1 MKISWL
7 NEVLKDAKEDE
18 DIVCILF
25 TKSEAEEHV
34 INNIMESFPD
44 YDFQFSKE
52 DWEWIVEKMHND
64 DGLWQS
70 AYESFEYYIN
80 RKMQANQ
87 EGVKE
92 S

>member
-1 MKISWL
+1 MKIGWL
-7 NEVLKDAKEDE
+7 NEVLKDAKED
-18 DIVCILF
+18 DDVVCILF

-34 INNIMESFPD
+34 INNLMDSNPN
-44 YDFQFSKE
+44 YDFQFSKD

-70 AYESFEYYIN
+70 ADESFEYYVV
-80 RKMQANQ
+80 RKMQTNQ
-87 EGVKE
+87 EGVNQ